1 MVLELSFGEMKLI
14 QLDFSNIFTK
24 INRNAKRNNYIPSTW
39 INSTRFIRSGKNIQE
54 KYPEE
59 IEDIELIKMEII
71 FLKSINILMNFMK
84 IKLHF

>member
-1 MVLELSFGEMKLI
+1 MLKEITIFPAHELIVQDLSE
-14 QLDFSNIFTK
+14 
-24 INRNAKRNNYIPSTW
+24 AV
-39 INSTRFIRSGKNIQE
+39 KNIQE